1 MSLPRVIGIG
11 HALAGDDGVGPE
23 VLRALKAVGVT
34 GAELHELPD
43 PSGLV
48 FLLATDGLVILVDA
62 VVGTE
67 PGLVMEM
74 DPEDLQG
81 RGPPPLSSH
90 GLGVVEAIALAR
102 TLSPTGITKRIRI
115 VGIGIDRS
123 QACIRQGLSLTVAA
137 AVPQAI
143 AMIRGLLEQEG

>member
-23 VLRALKAVGVT
+23 VLRALKALGVA
-34 GAELHELPD
+34 GAELHDLPD
-43 PSGLV
+43 PTGLV

-67 PGLVMEM
+67 PGLVMEI

-81 RGPPPLSSH
+81 LGPRPLSSH

-102 TLSPTGITKRIRI
+102 ALSPAAITERLRI
-115 VGIGIDRS
+115 VGIGIDGS
-123 QACIRQGLSLTVAA
+123 LACARQGLSLKVAA